1 MQHVHVNT
9 ETSLV
14 CSESRLLCGEQGRLL
29 IQNNAGFF
37 LCLGGEYA
45 DLMLLLVNGTD
56 PSHNAGF
63 FLCLGC
69 NSADPMLLMKGSEIQ
84 GQVC

>member
-1 MQHVHVNT
+1 M
-9 ETSLV
+9 LV
-14 CSESRLLCGEQGRLL
+14 SFCVWVADLKLLL
-29 IQNNAGFF
+29 I
-37 LCLGGEYA
+37 
-45 DLMLLLVNGTD
+45 NGTD

-69 NSADPMLLMKGSEIQ
+69 DSVDPMLLMMKESEIQ

>member
-1 MQHVHVNT
+1 MELTQVT
-9 ETSLV
+9 MLV
-14 CSESRLLCGEQGRLL
+14 SFCVWVADLKLLL
-29 IQNNAGFF
+29 I
-37 LCLGGEYA
+37 
-45 DLMLLLVNGTD
+45 NGTD

-69 NSADPMLLMKGSEIQ
+69 DSVDPMLLMMKESEIQ